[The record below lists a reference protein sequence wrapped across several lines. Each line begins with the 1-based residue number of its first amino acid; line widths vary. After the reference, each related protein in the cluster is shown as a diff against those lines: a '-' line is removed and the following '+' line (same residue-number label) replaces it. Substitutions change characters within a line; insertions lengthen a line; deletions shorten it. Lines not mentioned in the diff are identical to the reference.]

1 MMMHIEYSPAI
12 FSVTKYRNACGFMNV
27 NLDNFFPTTNKKFK
41 IFMSA
46 IHLSLQQEEHIQTLK
61 AYFRNQINNCE
72 AEIKA
77 LSKTYLDAKQ
87 LIADSKNWIETKR
100 KPNGL
105 RFTEAEIKQL
115 QKDLKLALK
124 TEKRCVREF
133 NKNKRYIKSYQA
145 HIKELDKWG

>member
-12 FSVTKYRNACGFMNV
+12 FSVTKYRNACGFMNI
-27 NLDNFFPTTNKKFK
+27 NLDNFFPTTSKKFK

-46 IHLSLQQEEHIQTLK
+46 IRLSLQQEEHIQTLK
-61 AYFRNQINNCE
+61 DYFKNQINI
-72 AEIKA
+72 AE
-77 LSKTYLDAKQ
+77 
-87 LIADSKNWIETKR
+87 SKNWIETKR

-115 QKDLKLALK
+115 QQDLKVALK
-124 TEKRCVREF
+124 TEKRCDKEF
-133 NKNKRYIKSYQA
+133 NRNKRYIKSYQA

>member
-1 MMMHIEYSPAI
+1 
-12 FSVTKYRNACGFMNV
+12 
-27 NLDNFFPTTNKKFK
+27 
-41 IFMSA
+41 MSA
-46 IHLSLQQEEHIQTLK
+46 IRLSLQQEEHIQTLK
-61 AYFRNQINNCE
+61 EYFKEKINNCE
-72 AEIKA
+72 SELKTIP
-77 LSKTYLDAKQ
+77 KTYLDAKQ

-115 QKDLKLALK
+115 QQDLKVALK

-133 NKNKRYIKSYQA
+133 NRNKRYIKSYKA

>member
-12 FSVTKYRNACGFMNV
+12 FSVTKYRNACGFMNI
-27 NLDNFFPTTNKKFK
+27 NLDNFFPTASKKFK

-46 IHLSLQQEEHIQTLK
+46 IRLSLQQEEHIQTLK
-61 AYFRNQINNCE
+61 DYFKNQINNCE
-72 AEIKA
+72 AEIKT

-105 RFTEAEIKQL
+105 RFTETEIKQL

-124 TEKRCVREF
+124 TEKYCVRKF
-133 NKNKRYIKSYQA
+133 KKNKRHIKSYQA